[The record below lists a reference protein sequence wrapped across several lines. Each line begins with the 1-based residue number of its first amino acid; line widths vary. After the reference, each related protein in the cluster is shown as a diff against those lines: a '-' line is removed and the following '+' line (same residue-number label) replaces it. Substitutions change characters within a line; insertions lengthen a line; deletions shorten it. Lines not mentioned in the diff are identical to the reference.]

1 MPSPK
6 YVKKDYAIIRED
18 NTFVVYT
25 LTKSDYTKL
34 GESLACDAKF
44 VELSVGFLGLKD
56 VRAVI
61 KQKPETKKVE
71 KEKPKQ
77 PDSGYP
83 EMDAVSLA
91 WLKQQEKELAE
102 WNDKYG
108 AIDDLDKD
116 SDLDGGRFS

>member
-25 LTKSDYTKL
+25 LTNQDYKKL

-61 KQKPETKKVE
+61 EQKPEPKKVE

-102 WNDKYG
+102 WNSKYG
-108 AIDDLDKD
+108 VRDDLDKD